1 MHFLLKVNHNLSFLA
16 SKFLTIFQFVI
27 SLNLYIFLKA
37 FFMSIISQGIT
48 TIKTIA
54 SPLSAFLAGTGLTCC
69 AFSLL
74 SSILAIRMS
83 KNGVSTSEAG
93 LVLSL
98 YYAGYAVASI
108 SSYRIINRAGHIRT
122 FCAFISG
129 FSAIVPLHYL
139 STNPAYWALLR
150 LVEGYCIGT
159 CFLCLESW
167 LNTRSNNKNR
177 GLIMSFYMIT
187 TYLGSSLGQLLLNL
201 PDRTGM
207 LIYAFVA
214 SLFSVAL
221 IPISLTALPSPD
233 INVHKSMSLTRLY
246 KKSPVG
252 VVGCF
257 ASGFLV
263 GAFYTLG
270 AIYAKQI
277 GLDIKQTSIFMFC
290 GIFGGM
296 LAQLPIGRLSDKM
309 DRRFVLMWTSGFLF
323 LIAPWIQNFIF
334 ESNLFLAGG
343 AILLGSGIFVMYPI
357 CVSHVNDQIEDSER
371 VNASGMMILLQSM
384 GLVIGPI
391 IISFTMQHLGNIW
404 FMFSYSVISGLFILF
419 TFKQIATRAVGY
431 INFTPTDPMPVAPTH
446 AFSELTQDDTLMDRA
461 KDALATK
468 H

>member
-1 MHFLLKVNHNLSFLA
+1 
-16 SKFLTIFQFVI
+16 
-27 SLNLYIFLKA
+27 
-37 FFMSIISQGIT
+37 MSIISQSIN

-54 SPLSAFLAGTGLTCC
+54 SPLSAFLAGTGITCC

-74 SSILAIRMS
+74 SSVLALRMY
-83 KNGVSTSEAG
+83 KNGVSTSEVG
-93 LVLSL
+93 IVLSL
-98 YYAGYAVASI
+98 YYAGYAIASVT
-108 SSYRIINRAGHIRT
+108 SYRIINRVGHIRT

-139 STNPAYWALLR
+139 SANPHYWAILR
-150 LVEGYCIGT
+150 LVEGYFIGS
-159 CFLCLESW
+159 CFMCLESW

-177 GLIMSFYMIT
+177 GLIMALYMIT

-201 PDRTGM
+201 PDRSGM

-214 SLFSVAL
+214 SLFSIAL

-233 INVHKSMSLTRLY
+233 ITAHKSMSLIRLY

-252 VVGCF
+252 TVGCF

-270 AIYAKQI
+270 TIYAKQI

-323 LIAPWIQNFIF
+323 LISPWIQNFITD
-334 ESNLFLAGG
+334 SNLLLATS
-343 AILLGSGIFVMYPI
+343 AILLGCGTFVMYPI

-371 VNASGMMILLQSM
+371 VNASGMLILLQSM
-384 GLVIGPI
+384 GLIIGPI
-391 IISFTMQHLGNIW
+391 IISFTMQHLGSIW
-404 FMFSYSVISGLFILF
+404 FLFSYSIVSGLFILF

-431 INFTPTDPMPVAPTH
+431 ISNTPTDPMPIAPTH
-446 AFSELTQDDTLMDRA
+446 AFNELTKDDTIIDRA
-461 KDALATK
+461 KEILAPK